1 MFQSVKAKIGEGRPP
16 RRFCAFAS
24 CDAIRAFAMT
34 GGALTEDLTRR
45 QRALL
50 LATVREFIV
59 TAEPVGSHQI
69 AARYSLGVRAAM
81 VRNIMGELEETGYLY
96 QPHTSAGRVPSDKAF
111 RYYVDHLMP
120 FKRIAFGD
128 RAQIELHCS
137 GHSGDMNE
145 LVRETSRLL
154 ALLTGQAA
162 LVMAPRLEAMVL
174 ERVNFVRL
182 RERTVLAV
190 FVAAAGGVQNRVV
203 QTDHDHTQE
212 ELERMARFLNESLH
226 GRTLEEARAWIEE
239 RLTEERMN
247 YDRFVRTALA
257 LGGELAQH
265 IAHPEL
271 YVEGSAKA
279 LEQPEFADHNK
290 LKGLLRA
297 LEDKTALLELLERS
311 LNDGSPIVSIGGE
324 NFDTRLSD
332 FSVVAA
338 PYSSGSM
345 PLGSLAIVGPV
356 RMDYER
362 VIPLVGYAA
371 KTLSRVLVT

>member
-1 MFQSVKAKIGEGRPP
+1 
-16 RRFCAFAS
+16 
-24 CDAIRAFAMT
+24 MT
-34 GGALTEDLTRR
+34 GGAPSEDLTRR

-59 TAEPVGSHQI
+59 AAEPVGSHQI

-81 VRNIMGELEETGYLY
+81 VRNIMAELEEAGYLY
-96 QPHTSAGRVPSDKAF
+96 QPYTSAGRVPSDKAF

-128 RAQIELHCS
+128 RTQIELHCS
-137 GHSGDMNE
+137 GHSGDVNE

-190 FVAAAGGVQNRVV
+190 FVAVAGAVQNRVV
-203 QTDHDHTQE
+203 QTDHEHTQE
-212 ELERMARFLNESLH
+212 ELERMARFLNEFLH
-226 GRTLEEARAWIEE
+226 GRTLEEARVWIEE
-239 RLTEERMN
+239 RLIEERMN
-247 YDRFVRTALA
+247 YDRFVRTALI

-265 IAHPEL
+265 IAHSEL

-279 LEQPEFADHNK
+279 LEQPEFADRKK
-290 LKGLLRA
+290 LKELLRA

-311 LNDGSPIVSIGGE
+311 LNHSGPMVSIGRE
-324 NFDTRLSD
+324 NFDTRLSG

-345 PLGSLAIVGPV
+345 ALGSLAVVGPV

-362 VIPLVGYAA
+362 VIPLVAYAA